1 VALPFILRGGGDPA
15 QRAALLTLLALGVV
29 LTSVFTAIA
38 FWIALRAEDR
48 LRGLGMA
55 LGVWLLLGLLYD
67 GVVLFVVAV
76 FSDYPIER
84 PLLLITFANP
94 IDLGRMLMLLQLDVA
109 ALMGYTGAVFQRFF
123 AGTSGIALASA
134 ALAGWVLVP
143 LALGARLF
151 RRKDF

>member
-1 VALPFILRGGGDPA
+1 
-15 QRAALLTLLALGVV
+15 
-29 LTSVFTAIA
+29 
-38 FWIALRAEDR
+38 
-48 LRGLGMA
+48 MA

-134 ALAGWVLVP
+134 ALAGWVLIP